1 MGRQTRGLTNDETR
15 LLEQEQNDDD
25 GLPLDEDDLSEGD
38 VVELTFGDGRR
49 ARYEVEGPW
58 SEDETADLEAYDDPA
73 NEAEE
78 MFPGTKA
85 KRVWTLDPGMWE
97 DVPNYRATLVLHAP
111 SYTGAVVDNY
121 PDDGA
126 TGYEVHSLR
135 KAEVVGV
142 EDRWTV
148 EGDMSSP
155 TARHVAR
162 VVREAIEE
170 DPLVGTTSAES
181 WTLKDEDHSGTG
193 VLGNDLGPVVSVAE
207 ALDLHVREAFEEYL
221 FENLNEGVS
230 FECERNGVWSF
241 YRN

>member
-1 MGRQTRGLTNDETR
+1 MGRQTRELTTDETR
-15 LLEQEQNDDD
+15 LLEQNDDAR
-25 GLPLDEDDLSEGD
+25 PLDASDVEEGD
-38 VVELTFGDGRR
+38 VLELTFSDGRR
-49 ARYEVEGPW
+49 ARYRVEGPW
-58 SEDETADLEAYDDPA
+58 SEDDEADLEDYDDPA
-73 NEAEE
+73 NDAEG
-78 MFPGTKA
+78 MFPGLKA
-85 KRVWTLDPGMWE
+85 TRVWTLDAGMWE
-97 DVPNYRATLVLHAP
+97 DVPHRRATLVLDAD
-111 SYTGAVVDNY
+111 SATGGVVDNY
-121 PDDGA
+121 PDDGT

-135 KAEVVGV
+135 NAEVVGV